1 MCGQICIYKTI
12 FWELFS
18 MIKILY
24 NTEMLNNRKYD
35 INQDRQI
42 ILNIIHPYNTAVR
55 TKQYLLNTKLDV

>member
-1 MCGQICIYKTI
+1 
-12 FWELFS
+12 

-24 NTEMLNNRKYD
+24 NTEMLNNRKYN